1 MEMSD
6 TSPEAAEV
14 QFSIYRRMTG
24 SQRLQIAI
32 DTSNFVREI
41 ALTRLRSEHPDWA
54 DWQLK
59 LELVRYA
66 FGDQPLP
73 PGLEE
78 HWRAVS
84 GSASHA
90 D

>member
-1 MEMSD
+1 MSD
-6 TSPEAAEV
+6 TSPEAAAV
-14 QFSIYRRMTG
+14 QFSIYRRMTDL
-24 SQRLQIAI
+24 QRLQIAI
-32 DTSNFVREI
+32 EMSNLVREI

-73 PGLEE
+73 PDLEE
-78 HWRAVS
+78 RWKA
-84 GSASHA
+84 A
-90 D
+90 DESRRSRQVT